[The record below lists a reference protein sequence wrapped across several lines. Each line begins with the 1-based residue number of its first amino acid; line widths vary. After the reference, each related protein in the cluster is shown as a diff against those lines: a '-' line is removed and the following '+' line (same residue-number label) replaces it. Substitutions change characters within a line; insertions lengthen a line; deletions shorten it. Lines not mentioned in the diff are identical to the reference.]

1 MGPSPKTLEPR
12 AEVRKTVG
20 SFEMNEFYAVLLGL
34 VQGISEWLPIS
45 SKTQVLFASTLLF
58 SLPIAVAYAF
68 GLFMEIGSVG
78 SAVIYFRRDI
88 RSIFHD
94 RRLVVYL
101 LVVTVVTGLVSAPL
115 YYLTDKVLTT
125 SPYNIGIPMVLL
137 GLVLIGI
144 GFYIR
149 YSRTKPRL
157 VVGLEEMRLKN
168 FILIGIAQGIAA
180 LPGVSRSGMTVS
192 TMLLMGV
199 KPEQAFRL
207 SYLAYVPAS
216 LGAFF
221 VTLILSGTQV
231 DMAIRVVEPTGI
243 LIAIVTSA
251 LVGIVVISYL
261 LRFAK
266 TGRIYVIDFVLG
278 GIALVLGIIATLFA
292 PQSSPALS

>member
-1 MGPSPKTLEPR
+1 
-12 AEVRKTVG
+12 
-20 SFEMNEFYAVLLGL
+20 MNELYAIILGL

-45 SKTQVLFASTLLF
+45 SKTQILFASTLLF
-58 SLPIAVAYAF
+58 SLPLAVAYAF

-78 SAVIYFRRDI
+78 SAVVYFRRDI
-88 RSIFHD
+88 RSLFKD

-101 LVVTVVTGLVSAPL
+101 LVVTIVTGLVGAPL
-115 YYLTDKVLTT
+115 YYLTDKVLTS

-157 VVGLEEMRLKN
+157 AVGLEEMKLKN
-168 FILIGIAQGIAA
+168 YIMIGIAQGIAA

-207 SYLAYVPAS
+207 SYLAYIPAS

-221 VTLILSGTQV
+221 VTLLLSKSQV
-231 DMAIRVVEPTGI
+231 DTAIRVVEPTGI
-243 LIAIVTSA
+243 LIAIATSA
-251 LVGIVVISYL
+251 LIGIVVISYL
-261 LRFAK
+261 LKFAK
-266 TGRIYVIDFVLG
+266 TSRIYIIDFVLG
-278 GIALVLGIIATLFA
+278 AIALVLGIIATLFA
-292 PQSSPALS
+292 PQSSPVLS

>member
-1 MGPSPKTLEPR
+1 
-12 AEVRKTVG
+12 
-20 SFEMNEFYAVLLGL
+20 MNELYAIILGL

-45 SKTQVLFASTLLF
+45 SKTQILFASTLLF
-58 SLPIAVAYAF
+58 SLPLAVAYAF

-78 SAVIYFRRDI
+78 SAVVYFRRDI
-88 RSIFHD
+88 RSLFGD

-101 LVVTVVTGLVSAPL
+101 VVVTLFTGLVGAPL

-168 FILIGIAQGIAA
+168 YVMIGIAQGIAA

-207 SYLAYVPAS
+207 SYLAYIPAS

-221 VTLILSGTQV
+221 VTLILSRSQV
-231 DMAIRVVEPTGI
+231 DTAIQVVEPTGV
-243 LIAIVTSA
+243 LIAIATAAV
-251 LVGIVVISYL
+251 LGIIVISYL
-261 LRFAK
+261 LKFAK
-266 TGRIYVIDFVLG
+266 TSRIYVIDFVLG
-278 GIALVLGIIATLFA
+278 AIALGVGIIATLLA
-292 PQSSPALS
+292 PQSSPPLS

>member
-1 MGPSPKTLEPR
+1 
-12 AEVRKTVG
+12 
-20 SFEMNEFYAVLLGL
+20 MNELYAIILGL

-45 SKTQVLFASTLLF
+45 SKTQILFASTLLF
-58 SLPIAVAYAF
+58 SLPLAVAYAF

-78 SAVIYFRRDI
+78 SAVVYFRRDI
-88 RSIFHD
+88 RSLFKD

-101 LVVTVVTGLVSAPL
+101 LVVTVVTGLVGAPL

-137 GLVLIGI
+137 GLVLIGT

-157 VVGLEEMRLKN
+157 VVGLEEMKLKN
-168 FILIGIAQGIAA
+168 YIMIGIAQGIAA

-207 SYLAYVPAS
+207 SYLAYIPAS

-221 VTLILSGTQV
+221 VTLLLSKSQV
-231 DMAIRVVEPTGI
+231 DTAIQVVEPTGV
-243 LIAIVTSA
+243 LIAIATSA
-251 LVGIVVISYL
+251 LIGIVVISYL
-261 LRFAK
+261 LKFVK
-266 TGRIYVIDFVLG
+266 TSRIYIIDFVLG
-278 GIALVLGIIATLFA
+278 TIALVVGITASLFA
-292 PQSSPALS
+292 PQSSPVPS